1 MNLNT
6 IKPRNIH
13 TSFRCI
19 CKFLDS
25 LLDLA
30 HSHRSGWRIRIFGA
44 SDRFP
49 FDWNIR
55 GTQSR
60 ITLDQGRYSRASDMP
75 DLTIDESSFG
85 MNSICNTLPS
95 GKLAGCENTGNS
107 RITTALRYLSILLS

>member
-85 MNSICNTLPS
+85 MNSACNTLPS

-107 RITTALRYLSILLS
+107 GITTALRYLSILLS